1 MKEVKLAHQWYL
13 QHLEKLNASK
23 EWMEAD
29 KKKKTI
35 HKQIIEIK
43 HQKQDVMSCIEVLL
57 SDTNQLNPKVEQ
69 K

>member
-1 MKEVKLAHQWYL
+1 
-13 QHLEKLNASK
+13 
-23 EWMEAD
+23 MEAD